1 MTHQTLNV
9 ATPGSGTPQASA
21 AKRRHL
27 LNSYIHG
34 GDVSD
39 HKRAGLF
46 NLLHLLIVTP
56 GPQKFLG
63 CQQALLLHWSS
74 QGCAAQLAGTSQ
86 SAGSRPPCSG
96 SAAAIQG

>member
-46 NLLHLLIVTP
+46 NRSFASPNCNTWSTEIP
-56 GPQKFLG
+56 GLP
-63 CQQALLLHWSS
+63 
-74 QGCAAQLAGTSQ
+74 AG
-86 SAGSRPPCSG
+86 
-96 SAAAIQG
+96 AAAALVKPRMCSATCRHKPISGFQTTM